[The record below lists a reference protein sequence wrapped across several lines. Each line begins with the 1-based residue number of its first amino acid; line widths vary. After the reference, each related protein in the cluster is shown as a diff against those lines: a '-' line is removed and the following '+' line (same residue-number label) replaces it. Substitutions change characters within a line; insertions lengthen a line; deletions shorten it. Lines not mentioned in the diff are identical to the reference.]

1 MAMMYA
7 AYFDVSGKPHG
18 YAVLSVAGAVAP
30 IEKWIRFEREW
41 GEALVAEGIKQF
53 HATDF
58 ASSQKEFTSWKD
70 NKIRRGKFAG
80 TLLEIIK
87 RNTNKLVMASIEIE
101 AWNLVNQEYFL
112 EENYHSPYAMCS
124 CTLIRELKKWAK
136 RKGIKSPVKYIFE
149 DGDDGWGGLTKLCA
163 RECVTPIR
171 LPKEK
176 AIPCQAAD
184 LLAWK
189 NRIACT
195 NADVKLRKVQAAS
208 FPEWENVEGLF
219 ADLDSLKNVLVRPGK
234 PGIYGRDALVRSC
247 QQSGIAKRKS
257 FALTAK

>member
-1 MAMMYA
+1 MAIMYA
-7 AYFDVSGKPHG
+7 AYFDASGQPRG
-18 YAVLSVAGAVAP
+18 SAVLSVAGAASP
-30 IEKWIRFEREW
+30 IKKWMRFEREW
-41 GEALVAEGIKQF
+41 GDALAAEGIKQF

-58 ASSQKEFTSWKD
+58 ASSRKEFTSWKD
-70 NKIRRGKFAG
+70 DKIRRGTFLR

-87 RNTNKLVMASIEIE
+87 RNTNKLVMASLEIE

-112 EENYHSPYAMCS
+112 EENYQSPYAMCS

-136 RKGIKSPVKYIFE
+136 QKRIRSPVEYVFE
-149 DGDDGWGGLTKLCA
+149 DGDDGWDGLNKLCA
-163 RECVTPIR
+163 REGVTPIR

-176 AIPCQAAD
+176 AIPCQAVD

-195 NADVKLRKVQAAS
+195 NADAKLRKVQAAS
-208 FPEWENVEGLF
+208 FPDWENVAGLF
-219 ADLDSLKNVLVRPGK
+219 AELDSLKNVLVRPGK
-234 PGIYGRDALVRSC
+234 PGIYGRDALIRSC

-257 FALTAK
+257 